1 MRFPFWQ
8 AAIVVA
14 AAAVATILTRA
25 LPFVLFPP
33 GRPSPRWVL
42 YLGRVLPF
50 AITAMLV
57 VFGLKDTQVLA
68 WPYGLPEL
76 ISVALVAGLY
86 FWRKN
91 SLLAI
96 GGGTVVYMVLVQRV
110 FAV

>member
-8 AAIVVA
+8 AAVIVAVS
-14 AAAVATILTRA
+14 AVATVLTRA

-33 GRPSPRWVL
+33 GRPTPRWVL

-57 VFGLKDTQVLA
+57 VFGLKDTQVFTY
-68 WPYGLPEL
+68 PYGLPEL
-76 ISVALVAGLY
+76 FSVALVAGLY
-86 FWRKN
+86 LWRKN

-96 GGGTVVYMVLVQRV
+96 GGGTVVYMLLVQLV
-110 FAV
+110 FVA